1 MKSSGIT
8 GVWEV
13 VAEGAPFEYHVMT
26 FHADG
31 TMLQS
36 NPDSGNRTSSDSNG
50 MGTWRADGA
59 RVRGAFVEFSVDRAN
74 PNSVSRGIIRFD
86 VEVTGDT
93 FTGSASATFY
103 DLSGVALG
111 PAAPARFRGRRFD
124 AFALIPEP

>member
-1 MKSSGIT
+1 MKGAGIT

-36 NPDSGNRTSSDSNG
+36 NPDSGNRKSSDSNG
-50 MGTWRADGA
+50 MGTWRADGP
-59 RVRGAFVEFSVDRAN
+59 RVRGAFVEFTVDRKD
-74 PNSVSRGIIRFD
+74 PESVGRGIVRFD
-86 VEVTGDT
+86 VEVAGDT

-103 DLSGVALG
+103 DLSGVARG
-111 PAAPARFRGRRFD
+111 APAPARLRGRRFD
-124 AFALIPEP
+124 AFTLIPDL